1 MTAAPP
7 LRWHLTDHYAAAFPS
22 LSVFSPKST
31 VFRQVRQTPPP
42 AQSCDYST
50 HLKSGPTP
58 PYLTMETGQ
67 DGDNSLPPAQV
78 YNPSPPPPPSLSITS
93 YCDAPFCPQYK
104 IILTLF
110 SYTVCIISSFLLI
123 PSPNQERAALPGTAR
138 VKRIP
143 STIKFNFF
151 LLSINLFSRFLFKWF
166 YWGKLC
172 FFFCLGICPPSS
184 VAFYLCVQKKGTLTV
199 PWRYGSHGMW

>member
-1 MTAAPP
+1 MQPPSRLSQYSLRNRQCSDKSAKPLP
-7 LRWHLTDHYAAAFPS
+7 LRNHVTTAHTSNQDRRPLTLPWRRGRMAIIP
-22 LSVFSPKST
+22 
-31 VFRQVRQTPPP
+31 
-42 AQSCDYST
+42 
-50 HLKSGPTP
+50 
-58 PYLTMETGQ
+58 
-67 DGDNSLPPAQV
+67 PPAQV

-93 YCDAPFCPQYK
+93 YCDTPFCPQYK
-104 IILTLF
+104 IILALF
-110 SYTVCIISSFLLI
+110 SYTFCIISSFLLI
-123 PSPNQERAALPGTAR
+123 PTPNQERAALPGTAR

-143 STIKFNFF
+143 STIKFNFFFFFF